1 MIVFAVRCVQ
11 KLRLL
16 SARVLSREQE
26 TYLEKVTAA
35 IRGSDPVL
43 AEAALRSL
51 SQDAGLQQLVPFLVH
66 FVAEQV
72 AHSLRSLPRLHAAL
86 QTVSAMLSSEQLY
99 LEPYLHQLLPPLLTC
114 MLSRHLCAEPQED
127 HWTLRNQAAAL
138 VALVCHRSETQHGH
152 SHVSARQP
160 LHAVPPPLTS
170 RHLCL
175 ASTVRYGAT
184 YVSLRPRIT
193 RTLLGAWL
201 DVTRALTSHYGAIV
215 GITR

>member
-152 SHVSARQP
+152 SHVSARRRCTLFP
-160 LHAVPPPLTS
+160 LLSPPDISVWPPLSGTVQRMS
-170 RHLCL
+170 PFVL
-175 ASTVRYGAT
+175 ASRGRYWAPG
-184 YVSLRPRIT
+184 
-193 RTLLGAWL
+193 W
-201 DVTRALTSHYGAIV
+201 TSPAP
-215 GITR
+215 